1 MFEISSDQIVAPTTL
16 DPTTRRA
23 RRVAETRGVAHVPWR
38 GPNVSTER
46 ASSMPL
52 ADPARIL
59 EGIELFADLEAN
71 DLERLGSAFERVRL
85 ASHTRIYSSGQ
96 PVEHFFIILR
106 GEVSIFRD
114 ELGRPL
120 QLQAR
125 LGPGDYFG
133 EIGLFGGDQR
143 SSARASVTTELLRI
157 GRKTLLS
164 FLDEQ
169 PAVAVKIQIAAARR
183 HSQNVAAALDLGQR
197 RDVRIR
203 LEKRVL
209 VVTPFRQ
216 HAAILENLSLGGLCL
231 REVPASWQP
240 ESEVE
245 FTLGY
250 QDEKLE
256 VAARVSWR
264 EEQTVGLAFLEE
276 SPDAGTDRD
285 EAVQRMLRRLLE

>member
-1 MFEISSDQIVAPTTL
+1 MTA
-16 DPTTRRA
+16 
-23 RRVAETRGVAHVPWR
+23 
-38 GPNVSTER
+38 
-46 ASSMPL
+46 

-59 EGIELFADLEAN
+59 ENIELFADLDAG
-71 DLERLGSAFERVRL
+71 DLERLGSSFEKVRL
-85 ASHTRIYSSGQ
+85 ASHTRIYSSGE
-96 PVEHFFIILR
+96 PIEYFFIILR

-125 LGPGDYFG
+125 LGPGEYFG

-143 SSARASVTTELLRI
+143 SSARSSVTTDLLRI
-157 GRKTLLS
+157 SRKTLLS

-169 PAVAVKIQIAAARR
+169 PAMAVKIQIAAARR

-209 VVTPFRQ
+209 VATSLRQ
-216 HAAILENLSLGGLCL
+216 QTAILENLSLGGLCL

-245 FTLGY
+245 FTLSY
-250 QDEKLE
+250 QDESLE

-276 SPDAGTDRD
+276 SPDRAPDR
-285 EAVQRMLRRLLE
+285 EETVQRMLRRLLE